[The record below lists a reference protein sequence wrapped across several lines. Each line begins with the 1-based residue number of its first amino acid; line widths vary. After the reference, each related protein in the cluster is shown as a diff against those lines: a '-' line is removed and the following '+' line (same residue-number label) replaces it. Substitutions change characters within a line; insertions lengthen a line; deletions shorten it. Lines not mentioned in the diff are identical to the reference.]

1 MRKWIIGKPDHVL
14 SNRLARQCGLSELCM
29 SVLVSRGIDTAE
41 KAQEFF
47 NYSEES
53 DSPLSDPF
61 LLPDM
66 DKAVDIIT
74 NAVNDGKKICIY
86 GDYDCDGVTA
96 TTLLYTYLMNMGAD
110 ITYYI
115 NMRSEGYGMNCDAV
129 RRLAEDGVELIIT
142 VDNGI
147 SAVEEVRLA
156 KELGMDVVVTD
167 HHQPSEILPE
177 ADALID
183 PHLKSC
189 QAPFR
194 DLCGCAVALKLMAA
208 MDGGI
213 YDIVMEQCSDL
224 CAVAT
229 IADVVPLKSENREIV
244 KAGLRYLENTENE
257 GLKALISSAGIKP
270 PYNSTSAAFG
280 ISPRINASGRF
291 GSASDAVE
299 LFLAEDPDTAA
310 ELANRLEQLNT
321 QRKEAENAV
330 MADIMRMLAEN
341 PAPLFNRVIV
351 LYGKG
356 WHHGVIGICAARL
369 VEKTGKPVF
378 LLSDD
383 GEFARGSARAAEG
396 LSVFEALSY
405 CAEVLDKFGGHKGA
419 GGFSLKEEN
428 IPEFDRLL
436 QKYAAEQNFVP
447 VYPVHADKVISPEE
461 LTVEN
466 ISSLS
471 ALEPYGEGNSQ
482 PLFLL
487 HGAVLTD
494 IMPLSGGAHTK
505 IKLKYGKTEV
515 IGLMFRQVTAE
526 FTYNK
531 GDVLDVLACAELNT
545 YNGRTSV
552 NLRIADL
559 RLVGISQQKYFA
571 AREAYESYRRG
582 EVPDKRLASRI
593 IPRREDLAAVYR
605 ALPQDG
611 SPVSYD
617 LLFGRLKDTDMSCC
631 MMRAAIDVFCELGL
645 ASQDIFMGNV
655 KIIKGAPKADI
666 EKSLTLKKL
675 REAFT

>member
-1 MRKWIIGKPDHVL
+1 MRKWTIGKPDPIL
-14 SNRLARQCGLSELCM
+14 SRRLANQCGLSELCM

-41 KAQEFF
+41 KAMEFF
-47 NYSEES
+47 NYSEEVG
-53 DSPLSDPF
+53 SPLSDPF

-74 NAVNDGKKICIY
+74 NAVNEGIKIYIY

-96 TTLLYTYLMNMGAD
+96 TTLLYTYLINMGAD
-110 ITYYI
+110 VSYYI
-115 NMRSEGYGMNCDAV
+115 NMRSEGYGINCDAV
-129 RRLAEDGVELIIT
+129 RKLADDGAELIIT

-147 SAVEEVRLA
+147 SAVEEVKLA
-156 KELGMDVVVTD
+156 KELGMDVVITD

-177 ADALID
+177 ADAIVD

-229 IADVVPLKSENREIV
+229 IADVMPIKSENREIV
-244 KAGLRYLENTENE
+244 SAGLRYLENTENE
-257 GLKALISSAGIKP
+257 GMKALIERAGIKP

-280 ISPRINASGRF
+280 IVPRINASGRF

-310 ELANRLEQLNT
+310 ELADRLEQLNNS
-321 QRKEAENAV
+321 RKEAESEV
-330 MADIMRMLAEN
+330 MADIVRMLTKN
-341 PAPLFNRVIV
+341 PAPLFNKVIV

-369 VEKTGKPVF
+369 VEKLGKPVF

-383 GEFARGSARAAEG
+383 GDEARGSARSVEG
-396 LSVFEALSY
+396 FSVFEALTY
-405 CAEVLDKFGGHKGA
+405 CSDVLTKFGGHTGA
-419 GGFSLKEEN
+419 GGFSLKEDN
-428 IPEFDRLL
+428 VGEFDRLL
-436 QKYAAEQNFVP
+436 QQFAAEKSFIP
-447 VYPVHADKVISPEE
+447 VYTVHADKVISPEE

-466 ISSLS
+466 IQSLS
-471 ALEPYGEGNSQ
+471 ALEPYGEGSKQ
-482 PLFLL
+482 PVFLL

-494 IMPLSGGAHTK
+494 IIPLSEGAHTK
-505 IKLKYGKTEV
+505 LKLKYGTAEV
-515 IGLMFRQVTAE
+515 LGLMFRQPTAE
-526 FTYNK
+526 FTYKK
-531 GDVLDVLACAELNT
+531 GDTLDVLACAEINR

-552 NLRIADL
+552 NLRIEDL
-559 RLVGISQQKYFA
+559 RLTGISQQKYFA

-582 EVPDKRLASRI
+582 EAPDKRLASRI

-611 SPVSYD
+611 SSVSYD

-631 MMRAAIDVFCELGL
+631 MMRAAIDIFCELGL
-645 ASQDIFMGNV
+645 AAQDIFMGNV

-666 EKSLTLKKL
+666 EKSETLKKL